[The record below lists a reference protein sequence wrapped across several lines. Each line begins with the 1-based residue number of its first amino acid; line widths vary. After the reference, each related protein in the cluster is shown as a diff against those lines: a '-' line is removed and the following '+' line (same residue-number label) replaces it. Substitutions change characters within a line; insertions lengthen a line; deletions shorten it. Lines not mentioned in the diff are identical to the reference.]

1 MINEISIINYQIY
14 INNFVCSR
22 ASTRGLPGCARMT
35 RGAKTSSAIGKP
47 SKVTKSD
54 PGGEDVHDVVKDDD
68 CQVDNLPQTLPKL
81 LHDDDG
87 DNHDDGGDDDHYDHD
102 RGGDDNLG
110 K

>member
-1 MINEISIINYQIY
+1 
-14 INNFVCSR
+14 
-22 ASTRGLPGCARMT
+22 MT